1 MSHLG
6 YVIEQLI
13 NEDEKSRIAREH
25 RRKRRLAG
33 AAARNRSTPAG
44 SAAKRSEAATELGLA
59 HSPLEIA
66 VDALLCA
73 VQG

>member
-1 MSHLG
+1 MSHWG

-33 AAARNRSTPAG
+33 AVGRDQTSSADDARPAKQRRMSWAVRLHRS
-44 SAAKRSEAATELGLA
+44 
-59 HSPLEIA
+59 
-66 VDALLCA
+66 
-73 VQG
+73 